1 MKDGLQR
8 KRPMELHLAQHLITV
23 LHFKS
28 SNGLVGNNR
37 ELLLSVN
44 GIWVS
49 DSQSR
54 SFYYK
59 RKRKNLVFS
68 MINWDLR
75 AKLSLDLHFQILSS
89 LAKITKNR
97 TCPFAVGGHM
107 LMFISPPKLFCGLGR
122 LSGATILDGTWK
134 NTYSIPN
141 FRFYCNI
148 KKRTGKHDTLTIP
161 KKKLDLFSI
170 APKTAM
176 AVEQF
181 HTAIWHSVLGVD

>member
-59 RKRKNLVFS
+59 RKRKNLIFTFKFS
-68 MINWDLR
+68 VALLR
-75 AKLSLDLHFQILSS
+75 
-89 LAKITKNR
+89 ITKNR

-122 LSGATILDGTWK
+122 RLSVATILDGTWK

-141 FRFYCNI
+141 FRFYCNM

>member
-8 KRPMELHLAQHLITV
+8 KRPMELHLAQHLITGLCFDSAV
-23 LHFKS
+23 PYVECPLYFLDDIGQIFTFKFS
-28 SNGLVGNNR
+28 VA
-37 ELLLSVN
+37 LL
-44 GIWVS
+44 
-49 DSQSR
+49 
-54 SFYYK
+54 
-59 RKRKNLVFS
+59 
-68 MINWDLR
+68 
-75 AKLSLDLHFQILSS
+75 
-89 LAKITKNR
+89 
-97 TCPFAVGGHM
+97 
-107 LMFISPPKLFCGLGR
+107 R